1 MESGS
6 STAKKKLTYA
16 MIGGG
21 PGAFIGDVHRTAVR
35 IDDQAVLVSGIF
47 SRDYPKSLA
56 FGKSLGLSEDRL
68 YSSYEEMAD
77 MEASREDGIDY
88 VVVVTSN
95 TSHYPICRVFLEHGI
110 NVMCDKPLT
119 VTSAEAEHLQN
130 LAEQRHLLFG
140 VTYTYTGYPAVKQI
154 AHLVRSGEIG
164 DIRFVHAEYLQEWMV
179 ARVRNAQQLKDRWRT
194 NPAHSGMSNCIGDIG
209 THIEHMVASMTGM
222 HIVRLSARL
231 DTFIDGHT
239 LDDNASVMVEYDS
252 GAKGLY
258 WASQIS
264 VGSSNGLRIRL
275 IGSKGTIEWFQED
288 PDHFKLVKIAEPVQI
303 YSRGRNQ
310 FAPSAQSFSRI
321 PGGHVEGVYEAF
333 ANLYKAFNNVLL
345 RKKSGES
352 QSESDMLFPTVQ
364 DGVSGVRFIE
374 ACVESSRKDS
384 AWVPLRQS

>member
-1 MESGS
+1 
-6 STAKKKLTYA
+6 
-16 MIGGG
+16 
-21 PGAFIGDVHRTAVR
+21 
-35 IDDQAVLVSGIF
+35 
-47 SRDYPKSLA
+47 
-56 FGKSLGLSEDRL
+56 
-68 YSSYEEMAD
+68 
-77 MEASREDGIDY
+77 MEASREDGIDF

-288 PDHFKLVKIAEPVQI
+288 PDHFKLVRIAEPVQI

-310 FAPSAQSFSRI
+310 FAPTAQSFSRI

-333 ANLYKAFNNVLL
+333 ANLYKAFNNALL
-345 RKKSGES
+345 RRKSGES
-352 QSESDMLFPTVQ
+352 LSESDMLFPTVQ

-374 ACVESSRKDS
+374 ACVESSKKDS